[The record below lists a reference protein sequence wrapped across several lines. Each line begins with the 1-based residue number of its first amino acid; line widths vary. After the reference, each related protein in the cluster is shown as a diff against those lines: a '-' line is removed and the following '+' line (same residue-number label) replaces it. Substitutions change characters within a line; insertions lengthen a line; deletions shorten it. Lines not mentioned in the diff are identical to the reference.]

1 MNTQINRLPVPTW
14 NRTGVNWLDKKALP
28 PEIEYSQGDHLPYEG
43 VLPWGIRLM
52 DRLPDE
58 IAAIP
63 SGMGEWL
70 DEFIRNG
77 ADKTCYLL
85 GEGSASEPVIITQN
99 LDLTHSVIRAHY
111 AIKAKPGSNLT
122 VVQINRGDA
131 KDGVFGSLTQID
143 AQEDSIVR
151 LISVQLLGK
160 NSQSFDAVGARIG
173 KGARV
178 ELIRAV
184 LGGKT
189 AACGSLAHLDGLG
202 GGYQQDTAYYSDE
215 EQIFDFN
222 DIARHIGRETVSE
235 MHTAGVLAGSSSKIL
250 RGTIDFK
257 AGSAHS
263 VGHENET
270 VLLLS
275 PSARN
280 RTVPLILCG
289 EEAVEGQH
297 AASLGQFDEK
307 QLYYL
312 CSRGLSLMEAKRML
326 VEARFM
332 PVLHKITPD
341 DLRMEILNVIE
352 RRLDE
357 HETNS

>member
-28 PEIEYSQGDHLPYEG
+28 PDREYSQGDHLPYDG
-43 VLPWGIRLM
+43 VLPHGISLM
-52 DRLPDE
+52 DRIPEE

-63 SGMGEWL
+63 SGMGEWM
-70 DEFIRNG
+70 DEFILSR

-85 GEGSASEPVIITQN
+85 AEGPAGEPVIITQT
-99 LDLTHSVIRAHY
+99 LDLTHPVIRAHY
-111 AIKAKPGSNLT
+111 AINAKPGSNIT
-122 VVQINRGDA
+122 VIQINRGDA
-131 KDGVFGSLTQID
+131 KDGVLGSLTQID
-143 AQEDSIVR
+143 AQENSVVR
-151 LISVQLLGK
+151 LISVQLLGR
-160 NSQSFDAVGARIG
+160 NSQSFDSVGARIG

-178 ELIRAV
+178 ELVRAV

-189 AACGSLAHLDGLG
+189 AACGSLAHLEGQG
-202 GGYQQDTAYYSDE
+202 GGYQQDTAYFTDK
-215 EQIFDFN
+215 EQIYDFN
-222 DIARHIGRETVSE
+222 DIARHAGRETESE
-235 MHTAGVLAGSSSKIL
+235 MHTAGVLAGSSNKIL

-257 AGSAHS
+257 AGCAHS

-307 QLYYL
+307 HLYYL

-357 HETNS
+357 HETDS

>member
-28 PEIEYSQGDHLPYEG
+28 PDREYLPGDHLPYDG
-43 VLPWGIRLM
+43 VLPHGISLL
-52 DRLPDE
+52 DDLPEE
-58 IAAIP
+58 IAAI
-63 SGMGEWL
+63 SGGMGEWMN
-70 DEFIRNG
+70 EFIMNG
-77 ADKTCYLL
+77 ADKTCYLV
-85 GEGSASEPVIITQN
+85 GEGSPSEPVIITQN
-99 LDLTHSVIRAHY
+99 LDLTHPVIRAHY
-111 AIKAKPGSNLT
+111 AINAKPGSNLT
-122 VVQINRGDA
+122 VIQINRGDT
-131 KDGVFGSLTQID
+131 KDGVLGSLTQID
-143 AQEDSIVR
+143 AQENSVVR
-151 LISVQLLGK
+151 LISVQLLGR
-160 NSQSFDAVGARIG
+160 NSQSFDTVGARIG

-178 ELIRAV
+178 ELVRAV

-189 AACGSLAHLDGLG
+189 AACGSVAYLEGQG
-202 GGYQQDTAYYSDE
+202 GGYQQDTAYFTDK

-222 DIARHIGRETVSE
+222 DIARHTGRETESE

-275 PSARN
+275 PNARN

-332 PVLHKITPD
+332 PVLHKITQD
-341 DLRMEILNVIE
+341 DLRMEILDMIE

-357 HETNS
+357 HEISS